1 MSTTT
6 NEQISTE
13 EYSSSRHS
21 TPNSS
26 GGERQFQF
34 GSNNNIERYLKKNSI
49 FFSKEFFYLVED
61 RVKILEQVP
70 WLNQQE

>member
-1 MSTTT
+1 MSTST

-26 GGERQFQF
+26 GGEKQFQF
-34 GSNNNIERYLKKNSI
+34 GSNNNIERYSYI
-49 FFSKEFFYLVED
+49 
-61 RVKILEQVP
+61 
-70 WLNQQE
+70 